1 MRNILAGWLGV
12 VLLASSAA
20 GDAVTN
26 EAAGPSAAPLA
37 EGAVADAETAAGQ
50 EDADQPAEAEVA
62 PALVDADPVASA
74 DPPEPDAD
82 PPPQEPTADDVPT
95 PVAPPAA
102 AEVEAPG
109 AAAVRVRVDLDVRG
123 ELFAP
128 TGRDSP
134 PVRQPIAV
142 EARFDF
148 TERREPARAT
158 TGRIYAEAKA
168 VIRVDGLPQEV
179 ALGADARRVEVALQ
193 GTTPTPYLADAF
205 LTRDEADL
213 LDTPFDSLLLDR
225 LLPADHVAIHDA
237 WAIPADAAAGM
248 LAIDTIESG
257 GLEAKL
263 VAVEDGAAQVRLTG
277 IVDGAVDGVPT
288 HLAVEGDCTFTAEA
302 AARDD
307 APAGWR
313 LLAPRV
319 VAVTI
324 RERRQAG
331 HVAPGLDVEA
341 RVSVA
346 RHPLAATA
354 VGAAPAVEPGDVDSI
369 RRRGTGRPGLVW
381 HDGRERGYDLVAD
394 ARWRVVEDGPAGLV
408 MRYVD
413 RGALVGQC
421 SLTVL
426 PRGDALAPA
435 TIAEVQRDLE
445 RSLAGQF
452 GRFAHA
458 SEATRSDGVRIV
470 RVAAEGTAENRPF
483 RWIHHVLTDARGR
496 RAAVTFML
504 ESAAEKR
511 FGTADRELVDGLGFP
526 AEPEA
531 DRPGESPADRA
542 ARVPRETVTP

>member
-12 VLLASSAA
+12 LLLASSAA
-20 GDAVTN
+20 GDAVPE
-26 EAAGPSAAPLA
+26 EAAGPSAAAFA
-37 EGAVADAETAAGQ
+37 ESDVAGTETAASQ
-50 EDADQPAEAEVA
+50 EDADPPAEPEAAASSAEA
-62 PALVDADPVASA
+62 GPVAT
-74 DPPEPDAD
+74 DGPEPVAD
-82 PPPQEPTADDVPT
+82 PPPQGPTADDVPT
-95 PVAPPAA
+95 PAAPPATA
-102 AEVEAPG
+102 TVETPAS
-109 AAAVRVRVDLDVRG
+109 AMVQVRVDLDVRG

-128 TGRDSP
+128 TGRDAA

-148 TERREPARAT
+148 TEWREPGRAT
-158 TGRIYAEAKA
+158 TGRVYAEAKA
-168 VIRVDGLPQEV
+168 VLRVDGLPQEI

-193 GTTPTPYLADAF
+193 GTTPTPYLAEAF

-225 LLPADHVAIHDA
+225 LLPADHVAIDEA
-237 WAIPADAAAGM
+237 WTIPADAAAGM
-248 LAIDTIESG
+248 LAIDTIEAGS
-257 GLEAKL
+257 LEAKL
-263 VAVEDGAAQVRLTG
+263 IAVDDGAAQVRLTG

-288 HLAVEGDCTFTAEA
+288 HLTVEGDCTFAAEP
-302 AARDD
+302 AARGD
-307 APAGWR
+307 ATAAWR

-346 RHPLAATA
+346 RRPLAATA
-354 VGAAPAVEPGDVDSI
+354 DGDPPAAEPGGVDPV

-381 HDGRERGYDLVAD
+381 HDGRARGYDLVAD

-421 SLTVL
+421 SITVL
-426 PRGDALAPA
+426 PRSDALAPA

-531 DRPGESPADRA
+531 DGPRESPADRA